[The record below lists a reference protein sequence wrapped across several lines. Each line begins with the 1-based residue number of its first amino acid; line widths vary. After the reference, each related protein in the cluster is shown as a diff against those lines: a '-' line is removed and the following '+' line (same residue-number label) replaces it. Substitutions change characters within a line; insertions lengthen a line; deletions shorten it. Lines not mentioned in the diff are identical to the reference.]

1 MNARRVH
8 FVLPLALVGL
18 AASPYVPW
26 EELTESDWVY
36 SLATRQSTLDG
47 REVHYPT
54 PTRELS
60 DALQARTETAALRHL
75 ADARLAL
82 GDRAAALQALQ
93 RWAAAEG
100 APAWADAARW
110 CATNHEWPAAFQA
123 SASALAGLPP
133 AEARS
138 LADEQIAWADAHP
151 DVADPLLLRQRRAEL
166 FPAEEAVLEDWI
178 RALEEA
184 GRLAEA
190 EAALGRATALSEA
203 RRALVRSD
211 LLADHADPK
220 RAVLVLEAVLD
231 PAREEQKLDQDWLE
245 AWAQRVA
252 SGNPAAAE
260 SWRATL
266 ERAFDAQALVR
277 LATYFQGQGRGDAA
291 LDLLRQV
298 ERRHEAGLDRA
309 GFLQLARHYAEIDA
323 VPEAFRARLAAAQKA
338 TAEQQQADLAVLA
351 RLALRAGGRAL
362 PWGSYNDE
370 PYRWVARLDRT
381 PGFWTGGLAFLLTGQ
396 DWKEA
401 LARLESQSLPERT
414 FATARL
420 LADEL
425 ARRSPS
431 HAELP
436 AVRALLMARHVERGE
451 GREALRLLPLV
462 EAGPPEVARQAR
474 RTALLAARQAEV
486 PLAEELRLYK
496 AQLRSLQPDGTRPE
510 LEGPGYEWLSPDEQR
525 QRRLTRR
532 RSRSEEQGYKALLE
546 EAVARLDERDASHRA
561 SLDLLLTELD
571 RLPDA
576 EALWMELAQR
586 LESWN
591 LDDDLGPRY
600 ERALERFGGAT
611 WWDRLA
617 RFYARRSRH
626 ADLRRLADELVGRFR
641 GSELFARA
649 GDWNLAVDIPD
660 APQAGQRVGLV
671 PWADWVRLQA
681 LQRFPHSPTVVREAT
696 RHLAYAGHNA
706 SSVNKLPPVRVSD
719 ELMAARQHAV
729 LFADADAR
737 ARYVDARMID
747 RSLAG
752 FLAQLEALPRRTPVE
767 DRLLVDGW
775 TRLSQFERATGPA
788 DRLSEAYPG
797 NADLATAALRLHRS
811 LSPLDPAHAGAA
823 RAVVERSA
831 PGLADTST
839 LWTELGELEQE
850 RGHGPAAVA
859 DWRHVLEREPRS
871 VKRIEEL
878 ATLLWDYG
886 YMREALE
893 VVESGRARLQQPWLL
908 AFEAGV
914 LREELGDLDGAVDEY
929 LASAKPNR
937 EACFCDWFEAD
948 QRALRRLSQLA
959 ARDGSRRRILARIEA
974 LKPGVARDEQALVA
988 LLPLP
993 TITQPDTSLEET
1005 VDDWIDQADQPN
1017 DPVGREQRADAREAW
1032 LPKARQG
1039 LVSVGDAVL
1048 ARALAMAPQ
1057 ATQAELLDKLQEW
1070 QQALLDARWVKGRE
1084 VDFQDAL
1091 LARRAELAGS
1101 AEERVAREVERARFL
1116 LERGRQAQAD
1126 ALWTA
1131 LEKRIGALPQGAPRL
1146 RAEAE
1151 RVGYVERTRGVNA
1164 AAQEWQALTG
1174 RYPWSKGLLEDRLA
1188 FLNRSGRGAE
1198 ARAVLEEAAPRAA
1211 SGHREPLLERLSRE
1225 ALEARD
1231 LPQARRAVER
1241 LLGEGALDEGQRLGA
1256 LHLLARLRLKEQ
1268 AGADLLALAKAE
1280 GGRLPAGRQA
1290 DVYQQLAR
1298 AADAEKQP
1306 DAAQALWV
1314 EALNRRLE
1322 REWLAAAWRSAERA
1336 GQTAELQ
1343 AFFERQR
1350 ERSPRDVRWAVA
1362 VRELRLRAND
1372 LEGAITMARSAVE
1385 VRPERESLW
1394 REATDLMVRAG
1405 RPADAAE
1412 FLARWQEPRPL
1423 DEDVL
1428 GWRAGLYAR
1437 AGDEARAVAL
1447 EKAALEAYARQSAKL
1462 EKGEEELASRRARAV
1477 RRLIGYGLPQQAWRL
1492 IAPADDVRR
1501 LDEGD
1506 LSDWELARLALA
1518 NDRFVSLLA
1527 ARADDEDF
1535 RQAAA
1540 QAFEEQ
1546 ARPDQREELVRFLE
1560 RRILPATGWPGHV
1573 SALRAWWPFAE
1584 TAGVQPALRAV
1595 LARRC
1600 LLAFAGPWG
1609 AEPHPAFV
1617 DSVGGGVL
1625 FDGSDGLVFANPE
1638 LSRLWLTH
1646 LVERDH
1652 LDDVAAFVGPRWD
1665 ELVTRVLAEAPL
1677 GPVSQPPDWVRWV
1690 KDSGATRPLARWLEG
1705 QPERRAQLGRIFSE
1719 RRCWDRFWALAVHE
1733 TNDRTQ
1739 WDVTPL
1745 LLVAPDEAREAW
1757 FRRWSS
1763 PSPENPDAVQR
1774 ARGETIDQVTRALAR
1789 LVMGV
1794 PGAEK
1799 DALVTRL
1806 RGPRTVGDL
1815 LGSDERFAWPEFA
1828 PRLVSNTGLVDQGEA
1843 RVNGRGV
1850 DAGRLPGLLW
1860 GDRPGQAWFALETLA
1875 RLREKRSD
1883 AALVPLEVRERGGEG
1898 DRTQLAARLADA
1910 LGDNSLALDIEG
1922 QGVSS
1927 RDLLRFRSQL
1937 ERMIAGRAGPL
1948 AESALRDELR
1958 RQQAR
1963 LDEAG
1968 FRNLRRLAED
1978 LGLPSPFDLLD
1989 VAAPVAG
1996 PLAAYV
2002 CDARGA
2008 AACRALEPVDVVAFR
2023 SALARRWSDSPGLRA
2038 PEIDLWLDELWAT
2051 GVSDLPRSGLSRLGG
2066 LWPQAAD
2073 WLETL
2078 PTTDR
2083 AQGLAALRALPDSR
2097 PLEALFDRSSVARE
2111 DVVRLLRL
2119 RLRLQAGDADGAR
2132 RLFEELLAELRR
2144 EEPLTYAAVTLSE
2157 ATDEGQAEAGEWQPE
2172 STSPE
2177 GQDDPLAARLAAWVR
2192 PFRDA
2197 RQLALV
2203 KSNVETLLAERRHDG
2218 PVTVSAWR
2226 LALELASPD
2235 ERGGLLAELERAWVR
2250 GETPEAL
2257 PLAEMLAAV
2266 VPGEAPRW
2274 LPRVEP
2280 DYAWEST
2287 ARRVRVLARAK
2298 DPAGAARLL
2307 LVARARGAWAGAE
2320 EVRAFDLW
2328 RSAADATAPATS
2340 AGATPA
2346 VPATWSTALPF
2357 WRRKAGEILPDL
2369 AAQLA
2374 RHPLDLLSARAA
2386 LRTLAPGDEALLHR
2400 ARLPLQSSLAEK
2412 LDGSRWA
2419 DQHVLNLRMARA
2431 EAARSPG
2438 AAQRLLSAGTPELA
2452 ELRARRFATADI
2464 DAALAEVVRVSSDA
2478 SRQATALAAL
2488 EDRNPPEARRARE
2501 AALALR
2507 PAAGP
2512 RPYRLDRNGRP
2523 QPWLP
2528 RDLDWGVVTA
2538 ALAQE
2543 AHR

>member
-8 FVLPLALVGL
+8 FVLPLALIGL

-26 EELTESDWVY
+26 EELTEADWLY

-54 PTRELS
+54 PTRELA
-60 DALQARTETAALRHL
+60 DALQARAETAALRHL

-82 GDRAAALQALQ
+82 GDRAGALAALQ

-100 APAWADAARW
+100 ASAWADVARW
-110 CATNHEWPAAFQA
+110 CATNHEWPTAFHAA
-123 SASALAGLPP
+123 ASALAGLPP

-138 LADEQIAWADAHP
+138 LADEQIVWADAHP
-151 DVADPLLLRQRRAEL
+151 DAADPLLLRQKRAEL
-166 FPAEEAVLEDWI
+166 FPTEEAVLEDWI

-184 GRLAEA
+184 GRVADA
-190 EAALGRATALSEA
+190 EAALARASALSEA

-211 LLADHADPK
+211 LLSDHGDQKGAT
-220 RAVLVLEAVLD
+220 AVLEAVLD
-231 PAREEQKLDQDWLE
+231 PAREEQKLDRDWLE
-245 AWAQRVA
+245 TWAQRVA
-252 SGNPAAAE
+252 SGNPGAAD

-266 ERAFDAQALVR
+266 ERAFDARALVR

-298 ERRHEAGLDRA
+298 ERRHEASLDRA
-309 GFLQLARHYAEIDA
+309 AFLQLARHYTEIDA

-338 TAEQQQADLAVLA
+338 TGEQQQADLSALA
-351 RLALRAGGRAL
+351 RLALKAGGRAL

-381 PGFWTGGLAFLLTGQ
+381 PGFWSGGLAFLLTGQ

-474 RTALLAARQAEV
+474 RTALLAARQADV

-496 AQLRSLQPDGTRPE
+496 AQLRSLQADGTRPA
-510 LEGPGYEWLSPDEQR
+510 LEGPGYEWLSTEEQR

-532 RSRSEEQGYKALLE
+532 RVRSEEQGYKALLD

-561 SLDLLLTELD
+561 SLELLLAELD

-576 EALWMELAQR
+576 EALWIDLAQR
-586 LESWN
+586 LEGWN

-617 RFYARRSRH
+617 RYYARRSRQ
-626 ADLRRLADELVGRFR
+626 ADLRRLADDLVARWR
-641 GSELFARA
+641 GSEIFSRA
-649 GDWNLAVDIPD
+649 GNWDYAVDLSGATRP
-660 APQAGQRVGLV
+660 GQRVGLS
-671 PWADWVRLQA
+671 PWADLVRLKA
-681 LQRFPHSPTVVREAT
+681 IERFPHSPTVVREAML
-696 RHLAYAGHNA
+696 HLHYSGHNVSA
-706 SSVNKLPPVRVSD
+706 VGQLTPVRVPD
-719 ELMAARQHAV
+719 ELMARRQQAV
-729 LFADADAR
+729 LF
-737 ARYVDARMID
+737 VDAASRTRYLAAKMKD
-747 RSLAG
+747 RTLAA
-752 FLAQLEALPRRTPVE
+752 FLAQLEALPQRTPVE
-767 DRLLVDGW
+767 DRLLFDGW
-775 TRLSQFERATGPA
+775 TRLSQFERAAAPA
-788 DRLSEAYPG
+788 DRLAEAYPG
-797 NADLATAALRLHRS
+797 DGDLALQALRLHRS
-811 LSPLDPAHAGAA
+811 LSPLEAAHAAAA
-823 RAVVERSA
+823 RGVVERSA
-831 PGLADTST
+831 PGLPDADT

-850 RGHGPAAVA
+850 RGHGAAAVA
-859 DWRHVLEREPRS
+859 DWRHVLEGEPRS
-871 VKRIEEL
+871 PARIEEL

-886 YMREALE
+886 YMREALQ
-893 VVESGRARLQQPWLL
+893 VVEDGRTRLKQPWLL

-937 EACFCDWFEAD
+937 EVCFCDWVEAD

-959 ARDGSRRRILARIEA
+959 AREGSRRRILARIES
-974 LKPGVARDEQALVA
+974 LKPGLAKDEQALVA

-993 TITQPDTSLEET
+993 TITQPDTSLDET
-1005 VDDWIDQADQPN
+1005 VDDWIDRADQPN
-1017 DPVGREQRADAREAW
+1017 DPVGREQRADARQTW
-1032 LPKARQG
+1032 LPDARQG
-1039 LVSVGDAVL
+1039 LVAVGDAVL
-1048 ARALAMAPQ
+1048 TRALAMAPQ
-1057 ATQAELLDKLQEW
+1057 ATQVELLDKLQEW
-1070 QQALLDARWVKGRE
+1070 QQALLDARWAQGRE

-1101 AEERVAREVERARFL
+1101 PEDRVAREVERARFL
-1116 LERGRQAQAD
+1116 LERGRQAQSD

-1131 LEKRIGALPQGAPRL
+1131 LEKRIGALPQGAARL

-1151 RVGYVERTRGVNA
+1151 RAGYVERTRGVDA
-1164 AAQEWQALTG
+1164 AAQEWKALTA
-1174 RYPWSKGLLEDRLA
+1174 RYPWSRGLLEDRLT
-1188 FLNRSGRGAE
+1188 FLNRSARGAE

-1231 LPQARRAVER
+1231 LPQVRRAVER

-1268 AGADLLALAKAE
+1268 AGADLLALAQAE
-1280 GGRLPAGRQA
+1280 GGHLPAERQA
-1290 DVYQQLAR
+1290 DLYQQLAR
-1298 AADAEKQP
+1298 AADAEKQHGV
-1306 DAAQALWV
+1306 AQALWV

-1322 REWLAAAWRSAERA
+1322 RDWLAAAWRSAERA
-1336 GQTAELQ
+1336 GKTAELQ

-1362 VRELRLRAND
+1362 VRELRLRAGD
-1372 LEGAITMARSAVE
+1372 LEGAIAMARSAIE

-1394 REATDLMVRAG
+1394 REAADLMVRAG

-1412 FLARWQEPRPL
+1412 LLARWQEPRPL
-1423 DEDVL
+1423 DEDVV

-1437 AGDEARAVAL
+1437 AGDDARAAAL

-1462 EKGEEELASRRARAV
+1462 ENGEEQLASRRARAV

-1492 IAPADDVRR
+1492 IAPADDARQV
-1501 LDEGD
+1501 DEGD
-1506 LSDWELARLALA
+1506 LSDGELARLALA

-1527 ARADDEDF
+1527 ARSDDEDF

-1540 QAFEEQ
+1540 QSFEEQ

-1560 RRILPATGWPGHV
+1560 RRIFPAATWPGDV
-1573 SALRAWWPFAE
+1573 PALTTWWAFAE

-1600 LLAFAGPWG
+1600 LQANAGPWG

-1617 DSVGGGVL
+1617 GTVGSGVL
-1625 FDGSDGLVFANPE
+1625 GGDPLGFVTPE

-1646 LVERDH
+1646 LVERDR
-1652 LDDVAAFVGPRWD
+1652 LDEVAAFVGPRWD
-1665 ELVTRVLAEAPL
+1665 ELVTRTLAETPL
-1677 GPVSQPPDWVRWV
+1677 GAASQPPDWVRWV
-1690 KDSGATRPLARWLEG
+1690 KDSGATRLLARWLEG

-1719 RRCWDRFWALAVHE
+1719 RRAWDRFWALAVRE
-1733 TNDRTQ
+1733 TNDRAQ

-1745 LLVAPDEAREAW
+1745 LLVAPDQAREAW

-1763 PSPENPDAVQR
+1763 PSPEDPDPVQR
-1774 ARGETIDQVTRALAR
+1774 ARGESVDQVTRALAR
-1789 LVMGV
+1789 LVMGT
-1794 PGAEK
+1794 PGAEQ
-1799 DALVTRL
+1799 DALVARL
-1806 RGPRTVGDL
+1806 RGPRTVGEL
-1815 LGSDERFAWPEFA
+1815 LGSDPRFTWPEFA
-1828 PRLVSNTGLVDQGEA
+1828 PRLVSNTGAVDQGEA
-1843 RVNGRGV
+1843 RINGRGV

-1860 GDRPGQAWFALETLA
+1860 GERPGQAWFALETLA
-1875 RLREKRSD
+1875 RLREKRAD

-1927 RDLLRFRSQL
+1927 RDLARFRRQL
-1937 ERMIAGRAGPL
+1937 ERLLAGRAGPL
-1948 AESALRDELR
+1948 AEGALRDELR

-2002 CDARGA
+2002 CEARGA
-2008 AACRALEPVDVVAFR
+2008 AACRPLEPADVVAFR
-2023 SALARRWSDSPGLRA
+2023 SALARRWIDSTGLRA
-2038 PEIDLWLDELWAT
+2038 PDVDLWLDELWAT
-2051 GVSDLPRSGLSRLGG
+2051 GVSGLPRDGLSKLGG

-2073 WLETL
+2073 WLATL
-2078 PTTDR
+2078 PTTGR
-2083 AQGLAALRALPDSR
+2083 AQGLAALRALPDASA
-2097 PLEALFDRSSVARE
+2097 LETLLDRSAVARE

-2119 RLRLQAGDADGAR
+2119 RLRLQAGDTAGAR
-2132 RLFEELLAELRR
+2132 RLFDELLAELRR
-2144 EEPLTYAAVTLSE
+2144 EQPLTYAAVTLSE
-2157 ATDEGQAEAGEWQPE
+2157 PTNEDEEEEPEAGEAE
-2172 STSPE
+2172 AVGRSPE
-2177 GQDDPLAARLAAWVR
+2177 AQDDPLAARLAAWVR
-2192 PFRDA
+2192 PFREA
-2197 RQLALV
+2197 RQVALV
-2203 KSNVETLLAERRHDG
+2203 KSDVEALLAERRHDG
-2218 PVTVSAWR
+2218 PVSVSAWR
-2226 LALELASPD
+2226 LALELASPE
-2235 ERGGLLAELERAWVR
+2235 ERTGLTAELERAWTC

-2266 VPGEAPRW
+2266 APAEAARW
-2274 LPRVEP
+2274 LPRVGP
-2280 DYAWEST
+2280 DYGWEST

-2307 LVARARGAWAGAE
+2307 LLARARGAWAGAD

-2328 RSAADATAPATS
+2328 RSATAAATPP
-2340 AGATPA
+2340 AGAVPA

-2357 WRRKAGEILPDL
+2357 WRRKAGEILPEL
-2369 AAQLA
+2369 GAQLQ

-2386 LRTLAPGDEALLHR
+2386 LRTLAPGDEALLQR
-2400 ARLPLQSSLAEK
+2400 VRLPLLSSLAEK
-2412 LDGSRWA
+2412 LDGNRWT
-2419 DQHVLNLRMARA
+2419 DQHVLNLRGARA
-2431 EAARSPG
+2431 EAPRSAS
-2438 AAQRLLSAGTPELA
+2438 AAQRLLSAGMPELA

-2464 DAALAEVVRVSSDA
+2464 DAALAEVVRVSSDV

-2488 EDRNPPEARRARE
+2488 EDRNPAEALRARQ

-2507 PAAGP
+2507 PPAGP
-2512 RPYRLDRNGRP
+2512 RPYRLDRSGHP
-2523 QPWLP
+2523 HPWLP
-2528 RDLDWGVVTA
+2528 RDLEWWVVTA

-2543 AHR
+2543 AHP